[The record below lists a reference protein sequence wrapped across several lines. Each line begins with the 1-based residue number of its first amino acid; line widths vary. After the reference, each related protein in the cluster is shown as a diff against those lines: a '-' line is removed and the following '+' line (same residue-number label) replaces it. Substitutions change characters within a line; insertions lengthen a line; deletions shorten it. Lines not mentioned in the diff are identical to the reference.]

1 MTAMRRTAVFLLS
14 CVLVA
19 AGLAAAGGVAPPA
32 AAMPHGTPVFLVGDS
47 TMLGMAY
54 GGNDA
59 RSIVAASYSLTYD
72 AASCRRVLAPSCRGH
87 GVIPLSVVPTM
98 QQYAGR
104 LGSVV
109 VVMAGY
115 DDIDI
120 SAGVDAVLA
129 EAARQGVQRVLWLDY
144 PTNVPYHQPLSS
156 ANVAPIY
163 QRHNAVLAAKA
174 AANPMLA
181 IAPWAAYSAGHP
193 EWFQPDGIHLRFP
206 PGADALARFIVA
218 QLEALTPPRC
228 TATLAGDLVA
238 APAVVPAVKAP
249 EAKLAPATPPDR
261 ILDTRADDG
270 DAFTLPVGAGRSLRV
285 PLDANGA
292 TSAVVNL
299 TAADPCADGYLTAYP
314 CDEAVPLAS
323 NVNYRARGTASA
335 LATVPLDDSGDLC
348 VYTMSTTDVVVDLYA
363 FSRASAHDG
372 FRELGPTRLL
382 DTRDGSGAATAR
394 GALTPDTPL
403 TVSVTSAGVPA
414 QATAVALNITAIA
427 PKQAAYVRVA
437 PCGADPL
444 VSSLNVQAGQI
455 VANAGVVAVSTADTL
470 CVTANAAT
478 DVVLDVT
485 GWYGPGGGDS
495 TSVQTP
501 TRLVDTRSG
510 LGGTRVAVG
519 ATLAVTIPRSSAA
532 AATVSVAVV
541 NPDKPGY
548 VTVRP
553 CDAPAGTS
561 TLNYVAGDTVANTA
575 TVGLDDQH
583 RLCVS
588 TSATADL
595 VVDLLATSQ

>member
-1 MTAMRRTAVFLLS
+1 MTAMRRTAVFFS
-14 CVLVA
+14 CALVA
-19 AGLAAAGGVAPPA
+19 AGLAVTGGLASPAG
-32 AAMPHGTPVFLVGDS
+32 AMPHGTPVFLVGDS

-54 GGNDA
+54 GGTDA

-181 IAPWAAYSAGHP
+181 IAPWAEYSAGHP
-193 EWFQPDGIHLRFP
+193 EWFQPDGIHLWFP
-206 PGADALARFIVA
+206 PGADELARFIVA
-218 QLEALTPPRC
+218 QLEVLTPPRC
-228 TATLAGDLVA
+228 TNTLAGDPVA

-270 DAFTLPVGAGRSLRV
+270 DAFTSPLGAGRSLQV
-285 PLDANGA
+285 PLNGNGA

-299 TAADPCADGYLTAYP
+299 TAADPCAAGYLTAYP
-314 CDEAVPLAS
+314 CDEPVPLAS
-323 NVNYRARGTASA
+323 NVNYRAGTTASA
-335 LATVPLDDSGDLC
+335 LTTVPLDGDGDFC
-348 VYTMSTTDVVVDLYA
+348 VYSMSTTDVVVDLYA
-363 FSRASAHDG
+363 FSSADAHDG

-382 DTRDGSGAATAR
+382 DTRDGSGTATAR
-394 GALTPDTPL
+394 GALAPNTPL
-403 TVSVTSAGVPA
+403 TVSVASAGVPSE
-414 QATAVALNITAIA
+414 ATAVALNITAVA
-427 PKQAAYVRVA
+427 PRAAAFVRVA
-437 PCGADPL
+437 PCGEDPL

-470 CVTANAAT
+470 CVTANATT

-510 LGGTRVAVG
+510 LGGARIPAG
-519 ATLAVTIPRSSAA
+519 GTLPVTIPRSSAA
-532 AATVSVAVV
+532 SATVSVAAV
-541 NPDKPGY
+541 NPDKAGY

-553 CDAPAGTS
+553 CDVPARTS

-588 TSATADL
+588 TSATADV

>member
-1 MTAMRRTAVFLLS
+1 MRRTAVFVLS
-14 CVLVA
+14 CVVVA
-19 AGLAAAGGVAPPA
+19 AGLATAGGLAPPA

-54 GGNDA
+54 GSPTTDA

-72 AASCRRVLAPSCRGH
+72 AASCRRVLAPSCPGH

-98 QQYAGR
+98 QQYNGR

-144 PTNVPYHQPLSS
+144 PTSVPYHQPLSS
-156 ANVAPIY
+156 ADVAPIY
-163 QRHNAVLAAKA
+163 QRHNAVLAQKA

-181 IAPWAAYSAGHP
+181 IAPWAEYSAGHP
-193 EWFQPDGIHLRFP
+193 DWFQPDGIHLGFP
-206 PGADALARFIVA
+206 PGADELARFIVA
-218 QLEALTPPRC
+218 QLEALPPPRC
-228 TATLAGDLVA
+228 TGPLAGDPVS
-238 APAVVPAVKAP
+238 APAVVPAVSSP
-249 EAKLAPATPPDR
+249 QAKLAPASPPDR

-270 DAFTLPVGAGRSLRV
+270 DAFTTPVGAGRSLLI
-285 PLDANGA
+285 PLAAKGA

-299 TAADPCADGYLTAYP
+299 TAADPCAAGYLTAYP
-314 CDEAVPLAS
+314 CDEPVPLAS
-323 NVNYRARGTASA
+323 NVNYDARAASSA
-335 LATVPLDDSGDLC
+335 LATVPLDGDGNFC
-348 VYTMSTTDVVVDLYA
+348 VYSMSTTDVVLDLYA
-363 FSRASAHDG
+363 FSRTNARDG
-372 FRELGPTRLL
+372 FRALGPARLV
-382 DTRDGSGAATAR
+382 DTRDGSGTAPAR
-394 GALTPDTPL
+394 GALVPDTPL
-403 TVSVTSAGVPA
+403 TVSVATAGVPA
-414 QATAVALNITAIA
+414 AATAVALNVTAVA
-427 PKQAAYVRVA
+427 PNQAAYVRVA
-437 PCGADPL
+437 PCGEDPL

-455 VANAGVVAVSTADTL
+455 VANAAVVALSASDTL

-501 TRLVDTRSG
+501 TRLVDTRSA
-510 LGGTRVAVG
+510 LGGTRLPAG
-519 ATLAVTIPRSSAA
+519 GTLPVTITRSSVAS
-532 AATVSVAVV
+532 ATVSVVAV
-541 NPDKPGY
+541 NPDKAGY
-548 VTVRP
+548 LTVRP
-553 CDAPAGTS
+553 CDVPAGTS

-575 TVGLDDQH
+575 TVGLDPQR
-583 RLCVS
+583 RLCVT
-588 TSATADL
+588 TSAATDV

>member
-1 MTAMRRTAVFLLS
+1 MRRAAEVLFS

-19 AGLAAAGGVAPPA
+19 AGLATAGGLAPPA

-59 RSIVAASYSLTYD
+59 RSIVGASYPLTFD
-72 AASCRRVLAPSCRGH
+72 AASCRRVLVASCRGH

-98 QQYAGR
+98 QQYNGR

-129 EAARQGVQRVLWLDY
+129 EAARQGVQRVLWLDF

-181 IAPWAAYSAGHP
+181 VAPWAEYSAGHP
-193 EWFQPDGIHLRFP
+193 EWFQADGIHLWFP
-206 PGADALARFIVA
+206 SGADALARFIVA
-218 QLEALTPPRC
+218 QLEALPPPRC
-228 TATLAGDLVA
+228 TSALAGDPVD
-238 APAVVPAVKAP
+238 APAVVPPVKAP
-249 EAKLAPATPPDR
+249 EAKLLPATPPDR
-261 ILDTRADDG
+261 VLDTRPDDG
-270 DAFTLPVGAGRSLRV
+270 DTFTSPVGAGRALRV
-285 PLDANGA
+285 PLAASGA

-299 TAADPCADGYLTAYP
+299 TAADPCAAGYLTAYP

-323 NVNYRARGTASA
+323 NVNYRARTTASA
-335 LATVPLDDSGDLC
+335 LATVPLDGDGDFC
-348 VYTMSTTDVVVDLYA
+348 VYSMSTTDVVVDLYA
-363 FSRASAHDG
+363 VSSASARNG
-372 FRELGPTRLL
+372 FRALGPARLL
-382 DTRDGSGAATAR
+382 DTRDGSGSATTK
-394 GALTPDTPL
+394 GMLTPNAPL
-403 TVSVTSAGVPA
+403 TVNVATAGVPS
-414 QATAVALNITAIA
+414 QATAVALNITAVA
-427 PKQAAYVRVA
+427 PPQAAYVRVA
-437 PCGADPL
+437 PCGQDPL

-455 VANAGVVAVSTADTL
+455 VANAGVVALSAADTI
-470 CVTANAAT
+470 CVTANFAT
-478 DVVLDVT
+478 HVVLDVT

-510 LGGTRVAVG
+510 LGGTRLAAGGSLPVAIG
-519 ATLAVTIPRSSAA
+519 KSAA
-532 AATVSVAVV
+532 ASATVSVVAVGS
-541 NPDKPGY
+541 DKAGY
-548 VTVRP
+548 LTVRP
-553 CDAPAGTS
+553 CDVAAGTS

-583 RLCVS
+583 RLCV
-588 TSATADL
+588 TSSAAADV
-595 VVDLLATSQ
+595 VVDLVATWQ